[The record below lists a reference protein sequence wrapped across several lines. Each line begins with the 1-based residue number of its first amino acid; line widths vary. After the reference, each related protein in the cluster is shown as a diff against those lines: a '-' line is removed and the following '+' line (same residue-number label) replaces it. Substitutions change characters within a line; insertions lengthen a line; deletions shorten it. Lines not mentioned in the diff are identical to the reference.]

1 MSTEPGGD
9 PPQRVSV
16 SLEALR
22 TEIRLANAELE
33 IRLTNALASKSSVEQ
48 LQIEQNRIQSRLELV
63 EATQARR
70 EPLAARFDKEF
81 DAIKDDVELLQK
93 SKASDD
99 AVKSYKRYLLG
110 GGAITAI
117 ILIAQFLLAV
127 WVATQGA
134 GGGASA

>member
-1 MSTEPGGD
+1 MSTPTEGD

-33 IRLTNALASKSSVEQ
+33 IRLTNALASKSSVES
-48 LQIEQNRIQSRLELV
+48 LSADVNRMEVRIENV
-63 EATQARR
+63 EALQHAR
-70 EPLAARFDKEF
+70 EPLVKKFELEF
-81 DAIKDDVELLQK
+81 DGVKKDVELLK
-93 SKASDD
+93 TGKASDE

-117 ILIAQFLLAV
+117 LLIAQFLLAV

-134 GGGASA
+134 